1 MVPRLA
7 GALIGAVLGLT
18 GALVVATAAAAQE
31 NFEIQVYGS
40 ETVAPGTTMVELH
53 SNVAAVGTTRT
64 ENDVLRTQG
73 AFHETLEITQG
84 WTSWLETGFYV
95 FTSIQPDTTW
105 EWVGSHIR
113 PRVRAPESWDLP
125 VGLSLSAE
133 IGYQRR
139 AFSADSWT
147 VELRP
152 IIDRQWSRW
161 YVALNPTFDRVIEGE
176 SVGRG
181 FEFSPAAK
189 VSYSVTPKVA
199 VGLEYYGALGR
210 VTHFDRGRDQ
220 QHQIFPVIDL
230 DLGPRWEFN
239 AGIGFGLTPST
250 DRVIIKMILGYRF
263 EWGSGRK

>member
-1 MVPRLA
+1 MLPRPA
-7 GALIGAVLGLT
+7 GALIGAVALAFL
-18 GALVVATAAAAQE
+18 GALGAPAPAPAQE

-53 SNVAAVGTTRT
+53 SNVAADGTTRT
-64 ENDVLRTQG
+64 ENGVLRTQG

-105 EWVGSHIR
+105 EWVGSRIR
-113 PRVRAPESWDLP
+113 PRVRAPESWELP

-139 AFSADSWT
+139 AFSPDTWT

-152 IIDRQWSRW
+152 IIDKQWSRW
-161 YVALNPTFDRVIEGE
+161 YVA
-176 SVGRG
+176 
-181 FEFSPAAK
+181 AK
-189 VSYSVTPKVA
+189 VSYGVTPKVA
-199 VGLEYYGALGR
+199 VGLEYYGALGP
-210 VTHFDRGRDQ
+210 VTHLDRGRDQ

-250 DRVIIKMILGYRF
+250 DRLIIKMILGYRF
-263 EWGSGRK
+263 EWDGGGK